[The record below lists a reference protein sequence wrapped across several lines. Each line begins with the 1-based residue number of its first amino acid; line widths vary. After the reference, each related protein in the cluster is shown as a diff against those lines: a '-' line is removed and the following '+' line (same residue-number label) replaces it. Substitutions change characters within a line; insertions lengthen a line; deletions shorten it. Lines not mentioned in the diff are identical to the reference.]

1 MSAEVCSLLLWPVLL
16 YVAANTVCPQ
26 LQKIKSQFSGL
37 DKENMIMLEEITLKE
52 ANLKFMEQ
60 RNRIM
65 KEIISEKKL
74 QLQKERDVLVLTVY
88 ILSFLAWSLC
98 LKDSGQCRCLTSK
111 TQHTRGWLP
120 FLMNKYLEQSSV
132 CEVNS

>member
-1 MSAEVCSLLLWPVLL
+1 
-16 YVAANTVCPQ
+16 
-26 LQKIKSQFSGL
+26 
-37 DKENMIMLEEITLKE
+37 MIMLEEITLKE

-88 ILSFLAWSLC
+88 ILSFLA
-98 LKDSGQCRCLTSK
+98 
-111 TQHTRGWLP
+111 
-120 FLMNKYLEQSSV
+120 
-132 CEVNS
+132 

>member
-1 MSAEVCSLLLWPVLL
+1 
-16 YVAANTVCPQ
+16 
-26 LQKIKSQFSGL
+26 
-37 DKENMIMLEEITLKE
+37 MLEEITLKE

-88 ILSFLAWSLC
+88 FEFSGLIALSQRLDNA
-98 LKDSGQCRCLTSK
+98 D
-111 TQHTRGWLP
+111 
-120 FLMNKYLEQSSV
+120 V
-132 CEVNS
+132 

>member
-1 MSAEVCSLLLWPVLL
+1 
-16 YVAANTVCPQ
+16 

-37 DKENMIMLEEITLKE
+37 DKENMLMLEEIALKE

-74 QLQKERDVLVLTVY
+74 QLQKERDLLVLTMY
-88 ILSFLAWSLC
+88 ILSFLA
-98 LKDSGQCRCLTSK
+98 
-111 TQHTRGWLP
+111 
-120 FLMNKYLEQSSV
+120 
-132 CEVNS
+132 